1 MASVAGPRID
11 VEALQDR
18 YGLAIPE
25 PLPDTADAFEKASL
39 LHEQDR
45 RLLLVDKHRV
55 MIARLLRKGFV
66 LAQRLINPGD
76 HRESYLAMETIAAE
90 VNRLGA
96 DELIVSGEVWEAD
109 VVAKGDPRTVVRASE
124 WDDRR
129 ESFLTYAIQRS
140 GRAEGWRSVITRMD
154 DDIQLGD
161 VESLEE
167 GIPPLVRPVIEA
179 WAEWTRDQ
187 AG

>member
-1 MASVAGPRID
+1 MEHGAGAGLGRGCRSGDQSEDSYRPPDQR
-11 VEALQDR
+11 LS
-18 YGLAIPE
+18 LAIE
-25 PLPDTADAFEKASL
+25 A
-39 LHEQDR
+39 
-45 RLLLVDKHRV
+45 
-55 MIARLLRKGFV
+55 
-66 LAQRLINPGD
+66 
-76 HRESYLAMETIAAE
+76 IAAD

-96 DELIVSGEVWEAD
+96 DELIVSGEIWEAE
-109 VVAKGDPRTVVRASE
+109 VVANDDPRAVVRASE
-124 WDDRR
+124 CDDRR

-154 DDIQLGD
+154 DDIHLGD